1 VAELCFCHLFITYC
15 RAISNGSEFVCR
27 VRVFFIGLQDY
38 KLPCTDQIQTELVQA
53 GSKHDVRYT
62 DVFVVFSAWKRH
74 IGVIDNI

>member
-1 VAELCFCHLFITYC
+1 M
-15 RAISNGSEFVCR
+15 
-27 VRVFFIGLQDY
+27 FFIGLQDY
-38 KLPCTDQIQTELVQA
+38 KLPRTDQIQTELVQA